1 MSLFDNMIKSFLIVG
16 SIISLITSIAQVSNI
31 NKLTPLEVQGILS
44 SATFI
49 IAGLLVK
56 ISYELIDTS
65 FFKIVPLIITFI
77 ALSYFIYTIYS
88 NYNFMIRGALASQ
101 TTTFLAIC
109 VFLNSL
115 IAIFIAF
122 SKKFTD
128 GIKLNNSIISTIVT
142 LLIMGTYSYIV
153 YRTAITMTLFV
164 TDG

>member
-1 MSLFDNMIKSFLIVG
+1 
-16 SIISLITSIAQVSNI
+16 
-31 NKLTPLEVQGILS
+31 
-44 SATFI
+44 
-49 IAGLLVK
+49 
-56 ISYELIDTS
+56 
-65 FFKIVPLIITFI
+65 
-77 ALSYFIYTIYS
+77 
-88 NYNFMIRGALASQ
+88 MIRGALASQ